1 MPDCPTIASTRCPR
15 TRWPHS
21 LQVLLGLL
29 LLPPVVAGATAI
41 LQRSSPYIAI
51 YLWLFLLGVSLF
63 GLTVYPTL
71 IAPLFNKFTPLEK
84 GPLRW
89 VAQGGRESLPL
100 GNG

>member
-1 MPDCPTIASTRCPR
+1 MLCPPCLNVHTLSP
-15 TRWPHS
+15 TRWPHVHCS
-21 LQVLLGLL
+21 HLLQVLLGLV

-89 VAQGGRESLPL
+89 VEQG
-100 GNG
+100 